1 MKRLL
6 NKRKLRKKISFAS
19 FTLKGKLLGS
29 FSVIIVLSLLMAA
42 FNIIGFSM
50 VNSGTKQIV
59 QEDMQSL
66 LAEGKL
72 RDNITQRVSLIRAYF
87 IYGKDEYK
95 DQYYELTEESQALQK
110 KLLAQSDNP
119 KSRELMGK
127 SAEWEEIVEEEVI
140 KSFDSGMRVTAN
152 QTLRGDVQNLADE
165 LTDGF
170 DSLASER
177 EKAIIEDGNAIINQ
191 GRFINILGIVFSVVI
206 VTIGVYLAIR
216 ISNALTKPIL
226 AIVSRMKAISNGQL
240 NHAPLVS
247 ESRDEIGGLIHS
259 VNEMNQ
265 QLNGIVKD
273 ISGASLS
280 VAEQSEQLQ
289 TSSKE
294 LKAGSEQIASTMQE
308 LSSGA
313 ETQANSASDL
323 AETMGELMNSIYI
336 ANQNGQ
342 AVAKASAEVLN
353 QSQTGYS
360 LMSESVSQ
368 MNRIND
374 LMENTVLKVKRLDE
388 QSGQISTLVDVIQN
402 IADQTN
408 LLALNAAIEAARAGE
423 HGRGFAVVADEVRKL
438 AEQVSRSIVDI
449 NKIVG
454 NVRKETEEVA
464 ENLGHGYE
472 QIVKGAKSIHHTGE
486 SFSEIKA
493 FIEDMSTRIVTIQTD
508 LNQIMK
514 NSEVMN
520 ESISSIASVSE
531 EAAAGIEQTAAS
543 AEQSSQSM
551 EEISSNADSLSDLSG
566 KLSRLVNRFQ
576 F

>member
-1 MKRLL
+1 MKRL
-6 NKRKLRKKISFAS
+6 NKRKPREKKSFAS

-29 FSVIIVLSLLMAA
+29 FSVIIVLSLMMAA
-42 FNIIGFSM
+42 FNIVGFSM

-119 KSRELMGK
+119 KSRELMEK
-127 SAEWEEIVEEEVI
+127 SADWEEIVEEEVI

-170 DSLASER
+170 DSLAGER
-177 EKAIIEDGNAIINQ
+177 EKAIIEDGDAIINQ
-191 GRFINILGIVFSVVI
+191 GRFINVLGIVFSVVI
-206 VTIGVYLAIR
+206 VAIGVYLAIR
-216 ISNALTKPIL
+216 ISNALTKPIS

-240 NHAPLVS
+240 NHEPLVS
-247 ESRDEIGGLIHS
+247 STRDEIGDLIHS

-336 ANQNGQ
+336 ANQNGES
-342 AVAKASAEVLN
+342 VAKASAEVLN

-360 LMSESVSQ
+360 LMSDSVSQ

-388 QSGQISTLVDVIQN
+388 QSGQISTLVDVIQS

-464 ENLGHGYE
+464 ENLGDGYE
-472 QIVKGAKSIHHTGE
+472 QIVKGAKSIHQTGE

-493 FIEDMSTRIVTIQTD
+493 FIEDMSTRIVTIQKD
-508 LNQIMK
+508 LKQIMK
-514 NSEVMN
+514 SSELMN